1 MLGLLGDFLGI
12 IIAFAVLFGILC
24 TITGEDAKGV
34 TIITNTVTAMILYAV
49 ILSVFN
55 FDGTG
60 NGVFSSAIPMIKGL
74 ERYDSVLAFV
84 KNAPGD
90 FAKSFVELVT
100 LSLIISYVSNLLSF
114 QSAGAFGK
122 ITSRIILVFAG
133 IIMYGAVMDS
143 ISENVV
149 IKWCVY
155 AVESF
160 ITIGSIAY
168 TPLMLAANLTGLK
181 HDNWLLIYLINAL
194 PKCKLGKAI
203 SAAIS
208 SVIMFLVL
216 AVILENQ
223 YGSIKYIL
231 RGGTAIL
238 ETMGGIVVMC
248 MGLYFMLG
256 CLKAGKR

>member
-1 MLGLLGDFLGI
+1 
-12 IIAFAVLFGILC
+12 
-24 TITGEDAKGV
+24 
-34 TIITNTVTAMILYAV
+34 
-49 ILSVFN
+49 
-55 FDGTG
+55 
-60 NGVFSSAIPMIKGL
+60 
-74 ERYDSVLAFV
+74 
-84 KNAPGD
+84 
-90 FAKSFVELVT
+90 
-100 LSLIISYVSNLLSF
+100 
-114 QSAGAFGK
+114 
-122 ITSRIILVFAG
+122 
-133 IIMYGAVMDS
+133 MDS